1 MMGTRKRLRRS
12 CTGDKRG
19 QKAGC
24 CEQRS
29 TSAKQRTRLPQFRH
43 GADQQSRAGGQ
54 AGRKSSGP
62 TIGRAAKSV
71 TTPPKAWKTRY
82 RPLIVPQS

>member
-1 MMGTRKRLRRS
+1 MMMARKRLRRS

-43 GADQQSRAGGQ
+43 VADQQSRAIGQ
-54 AGRKSSGP
+54 AGRKSSEP
-62 TIGRAAKSV
+62 TIGRAAKGAIALP
-71 TTPPKAWKTRY
+71 TGNYNEP
-82 RPLIVPQS
+82 